1 MSDRLPKILDAM
13 DDEHRLW
20 LALVGDLGEFE
31 ATRRAGTR
39 WSPVDTLVHV
49 TSWNVNALRVA
60 TSQATADAP
69 ALDPSVGSATILGI
83 DVEEYNRDTLDR
95 RKEWTLARAI
105 AWAEEV
111 YRDLRLAVEVL
122 PSDRVIAPDGPHGIV
137 GWLLLPAI
145 EHPPEHRLRLERQL
159 GYTP

>member
-1 MSDRLPKILDAM
+1 MSDRVPKILDAM

-20 LALVGDLGEFE
+20 IALVGDLGEFE

-39 WSPVDTLVHV
+39 WSPVDTLNHV
-49 TSWNVNALRVA
+49 TAWNMNALRVA

-69 ALDPSVGSATILGI
+69 PLNPSVGSATILGL
-83 DVEEYNRDTLDR
+83 DVDDHNAEI
-95 RKEWTLARAI
+95 LARRRDWSLAQTL

-111 YRDLRLAVEVL
+111 HRDLRMAVEVL
-122 PSDRVIAPDGPHGIV
+122 PSDRVVAPDGPHGIV